1 MTRVWRNNKV
11 SSVVI
16 NQSEFFIRNGF
27 SNNNPH
33 SKADSDLDI
42 DNDNDLKN
50 EIILDEDNDTE
61 LIKVE
66 RLENQYELSTVKIFI
81 KNKLYNKR

>member
-27 SNNNPH
+27 SNNNPL
-33 SKADSDLDI
+33 SRADSDLDI
-42 DNDNDLKN
+42 DKDNDLKN